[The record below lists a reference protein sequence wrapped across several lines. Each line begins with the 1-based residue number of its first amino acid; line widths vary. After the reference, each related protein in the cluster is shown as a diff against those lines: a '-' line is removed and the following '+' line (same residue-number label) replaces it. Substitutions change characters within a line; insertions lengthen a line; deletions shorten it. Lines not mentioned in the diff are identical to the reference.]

1 MFVHDDTD
9 GERRRF
15 CDSRLEVFNRPGTV
29 QLETLL
35 VKGPLH
41 RTEADDPEYVRLK
54 EKCRLGASGGI
65 TVETGR
71 HVFCDVHRLPML
83 ASGVAAQA
91 ELWPFPGLRCQSQG
105 CKRHFVESLGYFD
118 ISSGTMDIPVRRVMH
133 CPAHVGSMAITALHG
148 SALFWHCVHVGCEAF
163 IPRFTQT

>member
-1 MFVHDDTD
+1 MTMLTVNDEDSAILAWKFLTD
-9 GERRRF
+9 PELF
-15 CDSRLEVFNRPGTV
+15 SWK
-29 QLETLL
+29 QLL

-54 EKCRLGASGGI
+54 EKCTVGASAEIPEEVGA
-65 TVETGR
+65 
-71 HVFCDVHRLPML
+71 HVFCDVHRSPML
-83 ASGVAAQA
+83 TSGVAGQT

-118 ISSGTMDIPVRRVMH
+118 ISSNTMDIPVRRVMH
-133 CPAHVGSMAITALHG
+133 CPAHVGSMAITAIHA
-148 SALFWHCVHVGCEAF
+148 SMLFWHCVHSGCEAS